1 MTLPEALLLGLWC
14 HFLGDYLFQSDWMAV
29 EKTKKWLP
37 AAVHAVTYTLPF
49 LVATR
54 NPVALVVIG
63 GTHFVIDR
71 WRLARFVVWAKNFH
85 GAAPVVAVVGGVLR
99 YGLSA
104 GASSVAHHLADDH
117 RRQHHPRHDQL
128 TGAVVGVGRCG
139 MTHSQWCHLGDVAN
153 NAKEWAI
160 TAIGVVAAIAIG
172 SAGGVACF
180 FFFLDLAGKALS

>member
-71 WRLARFVVWAKNFH
+71 WRLARFVVWAKNFMGPRRTWRSWAECSGTGYPPERPVWLTTWLMIIADNTIH
-85 GAAPVVAVVGGVLR
+85 VTINSLALWWAWGGAA
-99 YGLSA
+99 
-104 GASSVAHHLADDH
+104 
-117 RRQHHPRHDQL
+117 
-128 TGAVVGVGRCG
+128 
-139 MTHSQWCHLGDVAN
+139 
-153 NAKEWAI
+153 
-160 TAIGVVAAIAIG
+160 
-172 SAGGVACF
+172 
-180 FFFLDLAGKALS
+180 